1 MIMKTTMLATGI
13 RPALN
18 LTRNLN
24 LNLSFA
30 AAGIKIKRKMVNDG
44 FKELTDREWM
54 VRACFE

>member
-1 MIMKTTMLATGI
+1 MKTTMLATGI

-44 FKELTDREWM
+44 FKESDGPG
-54 VRACFE
+54 VDGACLL

>member
-1 MIMKTTMLATGI
+1 MKTTMLATGI

-18 LTRNLN
+18 LTRN

-44 FKELTDREWM
+44 FKEFTDREWM